1 VLPGSVARN
10 VTAAIDAFAHR
21 SETKLARQSRILH
34 MDLGSGSSMYEYYS
48 LHCKALSNGRY
59 CAKIFGL
66 PGSTL
71 LSEEEYE
78 NPPSQPKWPSAEWK
92 AHVACPLCGCIREY
106 GFADMDW
113 WHDEERLL
121 GDFFLHVKM
130 ECSKSD
136 CHVPVEFYIVDFDV
150 IAHGDDWESFDL
162 PHHREKW
169 IAETDWVKLIRS
181 GKFHGVC
188 NRGHELQPI
197 PAQRYNVSTRQ
208 GFLPSQHDM
217 LGWGRVVS

>member
-1 VLPGSVARN
+1 
-10 VTAAIDAFAHR
+10 
-21 SETKLARQSRILH
+21 
-34 MDLGSGSSMYEYYS
+34 MYEYYS

-59 CAKIFGL
+59 CGKIFGL

-71 LSEEEYE
+71 LPEEEYE
-78 NPPSQPKWPSAEWK
+78 NRPSQPKWPSAEWK

-113 WHDEERLL
+113 WHDEERLV
-121 GDFFLHVKM
+121 GDLFLHVKM

-136 CHVPVEFYIVDFDV
+136 CRVPVVFYIVDFDV
-150 IAHGDDWESFDL
+150 IAHGDDGESFDL

-188 NRGHELQPI
+188 KKGMNCNPYLRSVISYLRDRASFRRNMTCWDGGEWSPDRGTELYALFRGNQHEQDVRWI
-197 PAQRYNVSTRQ
+197 IQRDVR
-208 GFLPSQHDM
+208 
-217 LGWGRVVS
+217 